1 MITLIW
7 CITGT
12 KGSILCKGCFI
23 SFDALWSECSWINLI
38 SKNVIDP
45 FLNLGIQSWIFPQKR
60 TLSQTKVC
68 IIKIV
73 RFCWDSLFLR
83 QNQLKDH
90 LKKLHYTCQE
100 KIVYGMWFR
109 LIIITFPIFRFDVD
123 LIIYK
128 KGKKINKNVGDL
140 PYKENHEIM
149 YMLFNDYLVTLDDW
163 LKKTK

>member
-12 KGSILCKGCFI
+12 KGSILCKDCFT

-38 SKNVIDP
+38 SKKVIDP

-60 TLSQTKVC
+60 ILSQTKVC

-90 LKKLHYTCQE
+90 LKKIALHLPGE
-100 KIVYGMWFR
+100 KYVLHVIQTDYNHLSNLPVWRGPHY
-109 LIIITFPIFRFDVD
+109 LQ
-123 LIIYK
+123 
-128 KGKKINKNVGDL
+128 KGEKN
-140 PYKENHEIM
+140 
-149 YMLFNDYLVTLDDW
+149 
-163 LKKTK
+163 